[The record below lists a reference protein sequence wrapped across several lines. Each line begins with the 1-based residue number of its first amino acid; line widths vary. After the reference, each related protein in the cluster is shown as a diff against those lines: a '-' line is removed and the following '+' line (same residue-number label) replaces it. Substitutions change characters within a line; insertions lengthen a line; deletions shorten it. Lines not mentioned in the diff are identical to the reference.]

1 MDLFGLVQDFLSH
14 HPLFILAFVM
24 CVVSGCSSCFALLKL
39 ARAGYTND
47 VLATCSVIAMLPH
60 AYLRVRKA
68 HGWPAWPAHLIWISS
83 IAGALAFAVAV
94 FRVIP

>member
-1 MDLFGLVQDFLSH
+1 MDLFDLDPGFFFH
-14 HPLFILAFVM
+14 HPLFIFAFVM
-24 CVVSGCSSCFALLKL
+24 CIVSGCASCFALLKL

-68 HGWPAWPAHLIWISS
+68 HAWPAWPAHLIWISS

-94 FRVIP
+94 FQVIP